1 MLKVL
6 LVDDE
11 PFILQGLR
19 EIIDWKAQGFYIE
32 ATAENGLQAI
42 EILRHTPV
50 DLIIADIRMPQM
62 NGIELL
68 ETIRREKISN
78 ARFVFLSGIKDFE
91 IAQQAIRL
99 HCTEYILKPVQKN
112 DLLKLLN
119 EVSSSV
125 EKEHAEKE
133 TTARM
138 ENAFYARSMVALLMG
153 KYDSSDL
160 ENVRKRLGNV
170 TDLQYVG
177 MEAENDGEYAAMTDE
192 EKRTIQRNLYRACLD
207 FIGENGGL
215 YCIFSVSQRKGC
227 YDVGIICCRE
237 LCSRHDMTSADFL
250 EQLRNFVSQQV
261 RHPILYYVGLQ
272 VQSLTELSESYRTA
286 TIAKTCRA
294 FTVNRDT
301 SMAEN
306 KMKTDP
312 GTFSADK
319 KIIDSLIDAVSAN
332 NKEAIKECVSKLY
345 TRFRVNSVDEELI
358 ALDMDYF
365 LFHLIHL
372 AIQQDDNINQE
383 DILHYIT
390 ENTFNKDGTYDN
402 EKIFLQFVTEYSEYL
417 VSIRNRSVRG
427 ILGQI
432 EQEIQTHYAEDLS
445 LKTLSEKYYLNS
457 AYLGQI
463 FKKKFGVSFK
473 SYLTALRVEKA
484 AQLLLT
490 TDEKVYKVAE
500 KVGYHDID
508 YFIDRFV
515 EIKGCTPTK
524 FRRQANSTQ
533 KGENE

>member
-19 EIIDWKAQGFYIE
+19 EIIDWKAQGYYIE

-42 EILRHTPV
+42 EILRHTHV

-68 ETIRREKISN
+68 ETIRREKISD
-78 ARFVFLSGIKDFE
+78 ARFVFLSGVKDFE
-91 IAQQAIRL
+91 TAQQAIRL
-99 HCTEYILKPVQKN
+99 QCTEYILKPVQKN

-125 EKEHAEKE
+125 EKEHKAKE
-133 TTARM
+133 TSARM
-138 ENAFYARSMVALLMG
+138 ENAFYARSMLALLMG
-153 KYDSSDL
+153 KYDKSDL
-160 ENVRKRLGNV
+160 ENVQQRLGSV

-177 MEAENDGEYAAMTDE
+177 LEAENDSEFAAMTDE
-192 EKRTIQRNLYRACLD
+192 EKRTVQRNLYYACLD
-207 FIGENGGL
+207 FIGNNGRL
-215 YCIFSVSQRKGC
+215 YCIFGVSQRKGC

-237 LCSRHDMTSADFL
+237 LCSQHGMTSPDFL
-250 EQLRNFVSQQV
+250 EQLRSFVSHAVQH
-261 RHPILYYVGLQ
+261 RILYYAGSQ
-272 VQSLTELSESYRTA
+272 VKSLTELSDSYRTA

-294 FTVNRDT
+294 FTTNVDV
-301 SMAEN
+301 SSAEN
-306 KMKTDP
+306 KTKADP
-312 GTFSADK
+312 GTVAADK
-319 KIIDSLIDAVSAN
+319 KILDAMIDAVSAN
-332 NKEAIKECVSKLY
+332 DKSAIKDCVTKLY
-345 TRFRVNSVDEELI
+345 TRFRANKVDEELI

-372 AIQQDDNINQE
+372 AFQQDDNINQE

-390 ENTFNKDGTYDN
+390 ENAFNNDGTHDN
-402 EKIFLQFVTEYSEYL
+402 EENFLRFVTEYSEYL
-417 VSIRNRSVRG
+417 ASIRNKSVRG
-427 ILGQI
+427 VLGKI
-432 EQEIQTHYAEDLS
+432 EQDIKMHYAEDLS

-473 SYLTALRVEKA
+473 SYLTTLRVEKA
-484 AQLLLT
+484 AQLLLS

-500 KVGYHDID
+500 QVGYHDID

-515 EIKGCTPTK
+515 ELKGCTPTK
-524 FRRQANSTQ
+524 FRRQASSA
-533 KGENE
+533 ERNEII

>member
-19 EIIDWKAQGFYIE
+19 EIIDWEAQGFHIE

-42 EILRHTPV
+42 EILRHTHV

-68 ETIRREKISN
+68 ETIRKEKISD

-125 EKEHAEKE
+125 EKEHEEKK
-133 TTARM
+133 TSALM

-160 ENVRKRLGNV
+160 ENVQQRLGNA

-177 MEAENDGEYAAMTDE
+177 MEAENDSEYASMTDE

-207 FIGENGGL
+207 FIGKDGGL
-215 YCIFSVSQRKGC
+215 YCIFGVSQRKGC

-237 LCSRHDMTSADFL
+237 LCSHLGMTSADFL
-250 EQLRNFVSQQV
+250 EKLRSFVSQEV
-261 RHPILYYVGLQ
+261 RHPILYYVGSQ
-272 VQSLTELSESYRTA
+272 VQKLTELSESYRTA

-294 FTVNRDT
+294 FTVNHDT
-301 SMAEN
+301 NLAEN
-306 KMKTDP
+306 RMKSDS

-345 TRFRVNSVDEELI
+345 TRFRVNNVDEDLI
-358 ALDMDYF
+358 ALDMNYF
-365 LFHLIHL
+365 LFQLIHL
-372 AIQQDDNINQE
+372 AIQLDDNINQE

-390 ENTFNKDGTYDN
+390 ENAFNTDGTYDN
-402 EKIFLQFVTEYSEYL
+402 EKIFLNFVTEYSEYL
-417 VSIRNRSVRG
+417 ASIRNRSVRG
-427 ILGQI
+427 VLGQI
-432 EQEIQTHYAEDLS
+432 EQEIQMHYADDIS

-457 AYLGQI
+457 AYLGQV

-500 KVGYHDID
+500 QVGYHDID

-515 EIKGCTPTK
+515 KLKGCTPTK
-524 FRRQANSTQ
+524 FRRLANSTQ
-533 KGENE
+533 RNKND